1 MTYASILLH
10 DSAGL
15 ADPSRGPAAW
25 ALGLAAATGARLT
38 ATAFAGDGIAPP
50 DALLAAAAEREVAAF
65 AVTERSFAYG
75 LPDVLVDHARLHDLV
90 VTGSEPG
97 GLLSTRALAE
107 HLVFESGR
115 PVVVVPQSWRDPF
128 RCERVVVAWDNT
140 RPAARALGDAL
151 PLVRTARAVT
161 FVTVGGEKTI
171 DSSLG
176 EADVVAAL
184 GRRGVSGAAVRRIDH
199 AAASIG
205 ETLATC
211 ARAQDADLLVAGAF
225 GHSRLRQLV
234 LGGVTRSLLDA
245 PPLPV
250 LLSH

>member
-10 DSAGL
+10 DPAGL
-15 ADPSRGPAAW
+15 ADPARGPAAW

-50 DALLAAAAEREVAAF
+50 DALLAAAAEREVDAF

-75 LPDVLVDHARLHDLV
+75 LPEVLADHARLHDLV

-115 PVVVVPQSWRDPF
+115 PVVVVPQAWRGPF

-151 PLVRTARAVT
+151 PLLRTARAVT
-161 FVTVGGEKTI
+161 FVTVGGEKAI

-176 EADVVAAL
+176 EADLVAAL
-184 GRRGVSGAAVRRIDH
+184 GRRGVSGPAVRRIDH

-205 ETLATC
+205 ETLAAW